1 MTVQKYKDHNINKH
15 IHTHNHQIAVSYPTN
30 NLLDFADVK
39 LIRNICI
46 SACNVYLVQSL
57 ALSKQCAGKCNS
69 LGRAVGQTSHC
80 TEHVKVEMHSRRE
93 GR

>member
-1 MTVQKYKDHNINKH
+1 MTVQKYKDHNTNKL
-15 IHTHNHQIAVSYPTN
+15 IHTHIHQIAVSYPAN
-30 NLLDFADVK
+30 NLLDFAAVK

-57 ALSKQCAGKCNS
+57 ALSKQCAGKFNS